1 LDHKDQEDWQ
11 AQKDQLE
18 ILVFKDL
25 REFQDPKER
34 RDHKENPE
42 FQALLVNKD
51 LQEWQELEDHKAQE
65 VMMESK
71 DLQE

>member
-1 LDHKDQEDWQ
+1 MDHKDQEDWQ

-18 ILVFKDL
+18 ILVYKDL

-34 RDHKENPE
+34 RDHKENRE

-51 LQEWQELEDHKAQE
+51 LQEWQE
-65 VMMESK
+65 
-71 DLQE
+71 